1 MTRYQVDS
9 EAVFT
14 ATGAVRGTVS
24 RIQSEVQAMHGQL
37 ASLQSSWSGDAALA
51 FQTVVADWNATQLR
65 VEESLNA
72 INIALGQAGQ
82 QYADTESA
90 NARLFIR

>member
-1 MTRYQVDS
+1 
-9 EAVFT
+9 
-14 ATGAVRGTVS
+14 
-24 RIQSEVQAMHGQL
+24 MHGQL
-37 ASLQSSWSGDAALA
+37 AALQSSWSGDAALA
-51 FQTVVADWNATQLR
+51 FQAVVADWNATQLR

-72 INIALGQAGQ
+72 INLALGQAGQ

>member
-14 ATGAVRGTVS
+14 ATGAVRGTIS

-37 ASLQSSWSGDAALA
+37 SSLQSSWTGDAALA
-51 FQTVVADWNATQLR
+51 FQSVVADWNATQLR

-72 INIALGQAGQ
+72 INSALGQAGQ
-82 QYADTESA
+82 QYADIESA

>member
-14 ATGAVRGTVS
+14 ATGAVRGTIS

-37 ASLQSSWSGDAALA
+37 SSLQSSWSGDAALA
-51 FQTVVADWNATQLR
+51 FQSVVADWNATQLR
-65 VEESLNA
+65 VEESLQA
-72 INIALGQAGQ
+72 INSALGQAGQ
-82 QYADTESA
+82 QYADIESA

>member
-14 ATGAVRGTVS
+14 ATGAVRGTIS
-24 RIQSEVQAMHGQL
+24 RIQSEVEAMRGHL
-37 ASLQSSWSGDAALA
+37 SALQGSWSGDAALA
-51 FQTVVADWNATQLR
+51 FQSVVADWNATQLR
-65 VEESLNA
+65 VEESLTA
-72 INIALGQAGQ
+72 INLALGQAGQ
-82 QYADTESA
+82 QYADVEAT